1 MILTMAQALP
11 SGRSDLHAIT
21 DLDSMNSGTEQV
33 CTWHTPTR
41 SSFGGNWK
49 ETLQSICLILR
60 LYFEF
65 SDFSVPQLPR
75 HCLSP
80 GCISTMSVGSTSIM
94 PVGSTSIM
102 SVGSTS
108 IMSVGSTNI
117 LSVGS
122 TSIMSFG
129 SIRIDELYVEF
140 IYNLEALRYVR
151 NRQSSLLESSVGCLL
166 YVLPAFPPVS
176 LQEYTIKS
184 ISARLRIQL
193 RPTTR
198 GLRTRPLLHG
208 LRVMLEL
215 RLERPTVSQ
224 QKPDI
229 CSQTWCFCE
238 VSRNRSPVVSKPALA
253 PTTVHRNRNGSS
265 VCGLAS
271 GTTAA

>member
-1 MILTMAQALP
+1 MYILTPLSPLPIYLRDFNVFLILLCTRPIPILELVCVISSMILTMAQALP

-151 NRQSSLLESSVGCLL
+151 NRQSSLLKSSVRQSHRSL
-166 YVLPAFPPVS
+166 YVLSTFFLRSSQVLSCFPVWQS
-176 LQEYTIKS
+176 
-184 ISARLRIQL
+184 
-193 RPTTR
+193 RPTNR
-198 GLRTRPLLHG
+198 GLRTP
-208 LRVMLEL
+208 
-215 RLERPTVSQ
+215 
-224 QKPDI
+224 
-229 CSQTWCFCE
+229 
-238 VSRNRSPVVSKPALA
+238 
-253 PTTVHRNRNGSS
+253 
-265 VCGLAS
+265 
-271 GTTAA
+271 

>member
-1 MILTMAQALP
+1 MLL
-11 SGRSDLHAIT
+11 
-21 DLDSMNSGTEQV
+21 
-33 CTWHTPTR
+33 
-41 SSFGGNWK
+41 SSASNRQRWCGIF
-49 ETLQSICLILR
+49 
-60 LYFEF
+60 
-65 SDFSVPQLPR
+65 
-75 HCLSP
+75 
-80 GCISTMSVGSTSIM
+80 VGSTR
-94 PVGSTSIM
+94 
-102 SVGSTS
+102 
-108 IMSVGSTNI
+108 I
-117 LSVGS
+117 LRVLCGAAC
-122 TSIMSFG
+122 IQW
-129 SIRIDELYVEF
+129 
-140 IYNLEALRYVR
+140 LEVLWCIR